1 MADVENRVLCHPDT
15 VMRIASISKSLTMA
29 VVAKLWQ
36 DGKLDLDKPIQ
47 SYVPSFP
54 TKTFNKEQVCPTTL
68 YICRNCFTN
77 YEECLTTHCVNISYP
92 LHAKCYFFR

>member
-1 MADVENRVLCHPDT
+1 MADVENRVPCHPDT

-36 DGKLDLDKPIQ
+36 DGKLDLDKPVQ

-54 TKTFNKEQVCPTTL
+54 TKTFNKEQVSTVTL
-68 YICRNCFTN
+68 YLCRNCFTKN
-77 YEECLTTHCVNISYP
+77 ENCLIHGI
-92 LHAKCYFFR
+92 